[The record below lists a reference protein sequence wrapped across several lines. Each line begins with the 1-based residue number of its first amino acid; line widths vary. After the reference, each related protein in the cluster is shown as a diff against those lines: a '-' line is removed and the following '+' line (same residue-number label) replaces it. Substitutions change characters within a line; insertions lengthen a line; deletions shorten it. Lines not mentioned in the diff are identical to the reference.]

1 MLVGALLVT
10 APFARV
16 PLTNTEVLLPAYA
29 AAVFVNELIT
39 SALLLALFSVQR
51 SRAVLAL
58 SIGYLF
64 SGVMV
69 LPWALTFPGVFASLG
84 FLDPGLQ
91 STAAIATL
99 RRLGFPI
106 FVLAYALLEDSSPSV
121 QNSHGSVRSII
132 LGSVAG
138 VVAIACGLTWLI
150 ITSDDALPW
159 FMRDTRNVAALW
171 QYVPAT
177 AVCLYLIGLFVLWTR
192 PRSVLNL
199 WLMVVLCTLLIEIII
214 LSYLSSGLR
223 LSVGW
228 WAGRIY
234 GFISASIVL
243 LVLLSETMTLYARL
257 ARSVSAERR
266 AREAR
271 LTTME
276 ALSASIAHEINQ
288 PLASMVT
295 NADAGL
301 RWLRRESPNVDE
313 ARRALKRI
321 VNDGHRAGKVIEGI
335 RTMFKKSAQERVSV
349 NMNQLIDESLRRCQ
363 GDVQLGHISVQAELD
378 KQLPLVTGSP
388 VQLQQVISNLVANAI
403 NAMTAVTDRKRV
415 LHIRSALQDSGGILV
430 SVEDSGTGL
439 DPKYKGRIF
448 EPFFTTRSDGMGMGL
463 MFCQSVIEA
472 HGGRLWMTDN
482 EPHGAIFHFSLPGA
496 DDPTSTAVATLR

>member
-1 MLVGALLVT
+1 
-10 APFARV
+10 
-16 PLTNTEVLLPAYA
+16 
-29 AAVFVNELIT
+29 
-39 SALLLALFSVQR
+39 
-51 SRAVLAL
+51 
-58 SIGYLF
+58 
-64 SGVMV
+64 
-69 LPWALTFPGVFASLG
+69 
-84 FLDPGLQ
+84 
-91 STAAIATL
+91 
-99 RRLGFPI
+99 
-106 FVLAYALLEDSSPSV
+106 
-121 QNSHGSVRSII
+121 
-132 LGSVAG
+132 
-138 VVAIACGLTWLI
+138 
-150 ITSDDALPW
+150 
-159 FMRDTRNVAALW
+159 
-171 QYVPAT
+171 
-177 AVCLYLIGLFVLWTR
+177 
-192 PRSVLNL
+192 
-199 WLMVVLCTLLIEIII
+199 
-214 LSYLSSGLR
+214 
-223 LSVGW
+223 
-228 WAGRIY
+228 
-234 GFISASIVL
+234 
-243 LVLLSETMTLYARL
+243 MTLYARL

-415 LHIRSALQDSGGILV
+415 LQIRSALQDSGGILV